1 MMDVR
6 FLLKLFDRTFML
18 KLFLLA
24 LLYSL
29 VPLLDIWILFHL
41 GDFVGKNLTLAVAAA
56 TGFFGVLLGI
66 RSFLRTLDSLKEK
79 IRQGQHPAEEFLHL
93 IGILLGGLFLL
104 TPGFFTDFLGVLLLI
119 PAIRNAL
126 GRWIVRKARINLKEV
141 YEYLKLYEL

>member
-6 FLLKLFDRTFML
+6 FLLKIFDRTFML

-41 GDFVGKNLTLAVAAA
+41 GDFVGKNLILALAA
-56 TGFFGVLLGI
+56 TTGLFGVLLGI
-66 RSFLRTLDSLKEK
+66 RAFLKTLEDLKEK
-79 IRQGQHPAEEFLHL
+79 IRQGQHPAEEFMHL

-104 TPGFFTDFLGVLLLI
+104 TPGFFTDFLGVLLLL
-119 PAIRNAL
+119 PGIRNAF
-126 GRWIVRKARINLKEV
+126 GRWIMQKARINLKEV
-141 YEYLKLYEL
+141 YEYLKLYEI